1 MTTDN
6 IKTID
11 ITPTW
16 EQILPALLA
25 VLTEGTTRE
34 GREHATQELV
44 RMAKAADAYAARIKQ
59 DEEDNTLRAAREKE
73 WQEDLAKERELKE
86 ARNAAS
92 LYCNLTLSKATR
104 EEALGIVR
112 RYEAKHGVTIIGNV
126 NGGPSPCAS
135 SFDVV

>member
-1 MTTDN
+1 MT

-16 EQILPALLA
+16 EEILPALLA
-25 VLTEGTTRE
+25 ILTEGTTRE
-34 GREHATQELV
+34 GREHATKELT
-44 RMAKAADAYAARIKQ
+44 RMAKIADAHVAEAK
-59 DEEDNTLRAAREKE
+59 AREA
-73 WQEDLAKERELKE
+73 DDAKREELEE

-92 LYCNLTLSKATR
+92 IYCNLTLSKATR

-112 RYEAKHGVTIIGNV
+112 RYEAKHGVTIVGNV

-135 SFDVV
+135 AIDVV